1 MMDTNVAAA
10 ETPAQA
16 VETHAAMQHGNTTM
30 ALAETP
36 AQAVETYANSNTT
49 MIQHARREEDR
60 QREDS
65 NDLTMIAANA
75 RWHNQS
81 YQASPPLLYRPKPP
95 LWLFPP
101 PRTDDAVEQDDDCR
115 PKKTIAA
122 NAGGITNPS
131 TIAANA
137 GGITNRSHETDQETA
152 DQIMIAA
159 NAGGITNHTDQ
170 ETDQDV
176 MKTDDEYQDA
186 MQIEPTKKKR
196 RKRKKKKKPVA
207 PTRWIYLTPP
217 DDQTVVTD
225 NMTHTKAPTRSKR
238 HNRKQK
244 AKPNTT
250 SNLP

>member
-1 MMDTNVAAA
+1 MMDNLSIDSTA

-16 VETHAAMQHGNTTM
+16 VETHASWHGNTTM
-30 ALAETP
+30 EMERAETP

-49 MIQHARREEDR
+49 MLQHARREEDR

-65 NDLTMIAANA
+65 NNLTMIAANA
-75 RWHNQS
+75 GWHNQS

-101 PRTDDAVEQDDDCR
+101 PRTHDA
-115 PKKTIAA
+115 KKPTV
-122 NAGGITNPS
+122 S
-131 TIAANA
+131 TDNKASP
-137 GGITNRSHETDQETA
+137 RSHEEEDPQA
-152 DQIMIAA
+152 IMIAA

-176 MKTDDEYQDA
+176 MKTEDEYHDA

-196 RKRKKKKKPVA
+196 RKRKRKKKPVP

-225 NMTHTKAPTRSKR
+225 NMTHTKAPPRSKR